1 MLGYTTIGVND
12 MDRAV
17 AFYDGLLAEAGAK
30 RLMDMDRIKF
40 YGTAPDQAMLAICIP
55 HNEEP
60 QNCGNGNMVAIPGGS
75 REGVDKL
82 YAKAMELGA
91 TDEGEPGESIEQT
104 VHREVF
110 EEVGLRVTNLDY
122 RGSQSWPFPNSLML
136 GFHADYAAGD
146 IVYQDGEI
154 ADAQWF
160 RYDALPNVPP
170 GTAISKWLIDAF
182 VENFAEHTN

>member
-60 QNCGNGNMVAIPGGS
+60 QSCGNGNMVAIPGGS

-91 TDEGEPGESIEQT
+91 TDEGEPGE
-104 VHREVF
+104 RMPVF
-110 EEVGLRVTNLDY
+110 YGAYVRDLD
-122 RGSQSWPFPNSLML
+122 GNKLCFFEMKL
-136 GFHADYAAGD
+136 G
-146 IVYQDGEI
+146 
-154 ADAQWF
+154 
-160 RYDALPNVPP
+160 
-170 GTAISKWLIDAF
+170 
-182 VENFAEHTN
+182 

>member
-1 MLGYTTIGVND
+1 MLGYATIGVND

-91 TDEGEPGESIEQT
+91 TDEGEPGE
-104 VHREVF
+104 RMPVF
-110 EEVGLRVTNLDY
+110 YGAYVRDLD
-122 RGSQSWPFPNSLML
+122 GNKLCFFEMKL
-136 GFHADYAAGD
+136 D
-146 IVYQDGEI
+146 
-154 ADAQWF
+154 
-160 RYDALPNVPP
+160 
-170 GTAISKWLIDAF
+170 
-182 VENFAEHTN
+182 